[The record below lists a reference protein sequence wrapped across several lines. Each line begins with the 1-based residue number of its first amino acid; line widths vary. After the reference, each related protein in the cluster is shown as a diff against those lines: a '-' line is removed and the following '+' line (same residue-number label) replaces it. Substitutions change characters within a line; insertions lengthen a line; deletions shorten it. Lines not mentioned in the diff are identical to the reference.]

1 MQRQLT
7 WCLYPAAIPLCL
19 WLSLPLA
26 AQDCRI
32 AGRIT
37 DAGRTAVATA
47 IITATQVDSGAKRQ
61 VLSNAQGYFQLAPLS
76 AGQYRIEAA
85 KPGFKPL
92 SPRAVSLS
100 PGSAATVD
108 LQMEN
113 TQASEPVALEVR
125 RLNAG
130 FLLAYICGL
139 STGSGCETLAPE
151 DPASMFDAAVI
162 KAYLP

>member
-1 MQRQLT
+1 
-7 WCLYPAAIPLCL
+7 
-19 WLSLPLA
+19 
-26 AQDCRI
+26 
-32 AGRIT
+32 
-37 DAGRTAVATA
+37 
-47 IITATQVDSGAKRQ
+47 VDSGAKRQ
-61 VLSNAQGYFQLAPLS
+61 VLSNSQGHFQLAPLP

-92 SPRAVSLS
+92 ARTGVSLS
-100 PGSAATVD
+100 PDSATTLD

-113 TQASEPVALEVR
+113 AQSSETVALEVR

-139 STGSGCETLAPE
+139 SAGSGCETLAPE
-151 DPASMFDAAVI
+151 DPAAMFDADVI